1 MAITTII
8 QPAPVTAQ
16 PITAQTFNQ
25 CMTECFAQMGE
36 QTRNFVI
43 NTIKINIEQLIDS
56 GKFDI
61 DHYKQIINQLI
72 ILLDG
77 DDQHEGFQK
86 FVQLIT
92 DVNILKQE
100 HITRQEVINITKNLF
115 VTETVEVNN
124 NFLINIAKNDTFIN
138 EIKNNTVIINSM
150 INNVLT
156 AIITYLSNN
165 GGNGD
170 ATGDQF
176 IALLSQYINNQIVI
190 ATNNFSKQINQVKV
204 DVTNQFNVSIDNIQ
218 NNLTRISNEITRINT
233 WINNC
238 STKDELAS
246 IRKELEIYNS
256 LRIQFINLQSEVN
269 ELIKKCGDANFYTNI
284 DLSRNVTIL
293 NISSQLTTINQN
305 IIELNGKISQCNE
318 YVNKQDLANACAA
331 ACAIFVQTLTGSSK

>member
-1 MAITTII
+1 MALTIT
-8 QPAPVTAQ
+8 QPAPVTVQ
-16 PITAQTFNQ
+16 PITSQTFNQ
-25 CMTECFAQMGE
+25 CMTDCFAQMGE

-56 GKFDI
+56 GKFDV

-100 HITRQEVINITKNLF
+100 HISRQEVINIIKNLF
-115 VTETVEVNN
+115 VTENVEVNN

-138 EIKNNTVIINSM
+138 EIKNNTVIINAM

-156 AIITYLSNN
+156 AIITYLANN

-170 ATGDQF
+170 AIGDQF

-190 ATNNFSKQINQVKV
+190 ATNNFSNQINQVKV
-204 DVTNQFNVSIDNIQ
+204 DVTNQFNVSIENVQ

-238 STKDELAS
+238 STKDELSS

-269 ELIKKCGDANFYTNI
+269 ELIKKCGDANFYANI

-305 IIELNGKISQCNE
+305 IIELNGKISQCND

-331 ACAIFVQTLTGSSK
+331 ACAIFVQTLTGGSK

>member
-1 MAITTII
+1 MAITIT

-269 ELIKKCGDANFYTNI
+269 ELIKKCGDANFYANI

>member
-1 MAITTII
+1 MALTIT
-8 QPAPVTAQ
+8 QPAPVTVQ
-16 PITAQTFNQ
+16 PITSQTFNQ
-25 CMTECFAQMGE
+25 CMTDCFAQMGE

-56 GKFDI
+56 GKFDV

-100 HITRQEVINITKNLF
+100 HISRQEVINIIKNLF
-115 VTETVEVNN
+115 VTENVEVNN

-138 EIKNNTVIINSM
+138 EIKNNTVIINAM

-156 AIITYLSNN
+156 AIITYLANN

-170 ATGDQF
+170 AIGDQF

-190 ATNNFSKQINQVKV
+190 ATNNFSNQINQVKV
-204 DVTNQFNVSIDNIQ
+204 DVTNQFNVSIENVQ

-238 STKDELAS
+238 STKDELSS

-269 ELIKKCGDANFYTNI
+269 ELIKKCGDASFYANI
-284 DLSRNVTIL
+284 DLSRNITIL
-293 NISSQLTTINQN
+293 NISSQLTTINQS
-305 IIELNGKISQCNE
+305 IIELNGKISQCND

-331 ACAIFVQTLTGSSK
+331 ACAIFVQTLTGGSK

>member
-1 MAITTII
+1 MALTIT
-8 QPAPVTAQ
+8 QPAPVTVQ
-16 PITAQTFNQ
+16 PITSQTFNQ
-25 CMTECFAQMGE
+25 CMTDCFAQMGE

-56 GKFDI
+56 GKFDV

-100 HITRQEVINITKNLF
+100 HISRQEVINIIKNLF
-115 VTETVEVNN
+115 VTENVEVNN

-138 EIKNNTVIINSM
+138 EIKNNTVIINAM

-156 AIITYLSNN
+156 AIITYLANN

-170 ATGDQF
+170 AIGDQF

-190 ATNNFSKQINQVKV
+190 ATNNFSNQINQVKV
-204 DVTNQFNVSIDNIQ
+204 DVTNQFNVSIENVQ

-238 STKDELAS
+238 STKDELSS

-269 ELIKKCGDANFYTNI
+269 ELIKKCGDANFYANI
-284 DLSRNVTIL
+284 DLSRNITIL
-293 NISSQLTTINQN
+293 NISSQLTTINQS
-305 IIELNGKISQCNE
+305 IIELNGKISQCND

-331 ACAIFVQTLTGSSK
+331 ACAIFVQTLTGGSK

>member
-1 MAITTII
+1 MALTIT
-8 QPAPVTAQ
+8 QPAPVTVQ
-16 PITAQTFNQ
+16 PITSQTFNQ
-25 CMTECFAQMGE
+25 CMTDCFAQMGE

-56 GKFDI
+56 GKFDV

-100 HITRQEVINITKNLF
+100 HISRQEVINIIKNLF
-115 VTETVEVNN
+115 VTENVEVNN

-138 EIKNNTVIINSM
+138 EIKNNTVIINAM

-156 AIITYLSNN
+156 AIITYLANN

-170 ATGDQF
+170 AIGDQF

-190 ATNNFSKQINQVKV
+190 ATNNFSNQINQVKV
-204 DVTNQFNVSIDNIQ
+204 DVTNQFNVSIENVQ

-238 STKDELAS
+238 STKDELSS

-269 ELIKKCGDANFYTNI
+269 ELIKKCGDANFYANI
-284 DLSRNVTIL
+284 DLSRNITIL
-293 NISSQLTTINQN
+293 NISSQLTTINQS

-331 ACAIFVQTLTGSSK
+331 ACAIFVQTLTGGSK

>member
-1 MAITTII
+1 MAITIT

-256 LRIQFINLQSEVN
+256 LRIQFINLQSDVN
-269 ELIKKCGDANFYTNI
+269 ELIKKCGDASFYANI

-293 NISSQLTTINQN
+293 NISSQLTTINQS
-305 IIELNGKISQCNE
+305 IIELNGKISQCND
-318 YVNKQDLANACAA
+318 YVNKQDLANACSA
-331 ACAIFVQTLTGSSK
+331 ACAIFVQTLTGSK

>member
-1 MAITTII
+1 MTNII
-8 QPAPVTAQ
+8 LPAPSATQ

-43 NTIKINIEQLIDS
+43 NTIKINIQQLIDS
-56 GKFDI
+56 GKFDV

-72 ILLDG
+72 VLLDG

-100 HITRQEVINITKNLF
+100 HISRQEVINIIKNLF
-115 VTETVEVNN
+115 VTENVEVNN
-124 NFLINIAKNDTFIN
+124 NFLISIAKNDTFIN
-138 EIKNNTVIINSM
+138 EIKNNTVIINAM

-156 AIITYLSNN
+156 AIITYLANN

-170 ATGDQF
+170 ALGDQF

-218 NNLTRISNEITRINT
+218 NNLTRITNEITRINT

-238 STKDELAS
+238 STKDELAG

-269 ELIKKCGDANFYTNI
+269 ELIKKCGDANFYSNI
-284 DLSRNVTIL
+284 DLSRNVTI
-293 NISSQLTTINQN
+293 ISISAQLTSISQS

-331 ACAIFVQTLTGSSK
+331 ACAIFVQTLTGSK

>member
-1 MAITTII
+1 MALTIT
-8 QPAPVTAQ
+8 QPAPVTVQ
-16 PITAQTFNQ
+16 PITSQTFNQ
-25 CMTECFAQMGE
+25 CMTDCFAQMGE

-56 GKFDI
+56 GKFDV

-100 HITRQEVINITKNLF
+100 HISRQEVINIIKNLF
-115 VTETVEVNN
+115 VTENVEVNN

-138 EIKNNTVIINSM
+138 EIKNNTVIINAM

-156 AIITYLSNN
+156 AIITYLANN

-170 ATGDQF
+170 AIGDQF

-190 ATNNFSKQINQVKV
+190 ATNNFSNQINQVKV
-204 DVTNQFNVSIDNIQ
+204 DVTNQFNVSIENVQ

-238 STKDELAS
+238 STKDELSS

-269 ELIKKCGDANFYTNI
+269 ELIKKCGDANFYANI

-331 ACAIFVQTLTGSSK
+331 ACAIFVQTLTGGSK

>member
-1 MAITTII
+1 MALTIT
-8 QPAPVTAQ
+8 QPAPVTVQ
-16 PITAQTFNQ
+16 PITSQTFNQ
-25 CMTECFAQMGE
+25 CITDCFAQMGE

-56 GKFDI
+56 GKFDV

-100 HITRQEVINITKNLF
+100 HISRQEVINIIKNLF
-115 VTETVEVNN
+115 VTENVEVNN
-124 NFLINIAKNDTFIN
+124 NFLINIAKNDNFIN
-138 EIKNNTVIINSM
+138 EIKNNTVIINAM

-156 AIITYLSNN
+156 AIITYLANN

-170 ATGDQF
+170 AIGDQF

-190 ATNNFSKQINQVKV
+190 ATNNFSNQINQVKV
-204 DVTNQFNVSIDNIQ
+204 DVTNQFNVSIENVQ

-238 STKDELAS
+238 STKDELSS

-269 ELIKKCGDANFYTNI
+269 ELIKKCGDANFYANI
-284 DLSRNVTIL
+284 DLSRNITIL
-293 NISSQLTTINQN
+293 NISSQLTTINQS
-305 IIELNGKISQCNE
+305 IIELNGKISQCND

-331 ACAIFVQTLTGSSK
+331 ACAIFVQTLTGGSK